1 MLAMGAGN
9 TGFTL
14 GYTKPHSYDLGFE
27 GRHEAAYMI
36 QMQFRSFTSKKSV
49 ARALVTA
56 RETAFARKEKPIAP
70 PVDLSLLDPMDRRRR
85 QVWMVCNDPSSSWL
99 AWLLAIVML
108 LLILCSCTMFVL
120 ETLPTFYGRFG
131 DEFLAVEFVCVIS
144 FTIEFICRVCSCPS
158 PRIFARDVMNWVD
171 FASIVPFYIEL
182 WFSSNQAAGL
192 ATLRLIRLARVF
204 RLFKLGRHS
213 SGLQVFAGT
222 LRQSVRPMLTLIMF
236 VICGVVIIASIM

>member
-1 MLAMGAGN
+1 
-9 TGFTL
+9 
-14 GYTKPHSYDLGFE
+14 
-27 GRHEAAYMI
+27 
-36 QMQFRSFTSKKSV
+36 
-49 ARALVTA
+49 
-56 RETAFARKEKPIAP
+56 
-70 PVDLSLLDPMDRRRR
+70 
-85 QVWMVCNDPSSSWL
+85 
-99 AWLLAIVML
+99 
-108 LLILCSCTMFVL
+108 
-120 ETLPTFYGRFG
+120 
-131 DEFLAVEFVCVIS
+131 
-144 FTIEFICRVCSCPS
+144 
-158 PRIFARDVMNWVD
+158 MNWVD